1 MLREP
6 LFGFLLAGAAIFAV
20 NELASAGDAANV
32 IEVTDAQLRRI
43 NDQWQAQMGR
53 PPSEQELTG
62 LVEQWVR
69 EEIYYREARTMGL
82 DENDTIIRR
91 RLAQKLTFLT
101 EDLADAAAPSEA
113 ELLAFYD
120 ADPASYTMPATF
132 SFEHRYFSSERRQ
145 DAEADARAALAASA
159 PAGDPFMLQQ
169 SYANRSLREV
179 GDLFGRD
186 FATGLA
192 ELTPAEGWQGPL
204 RSAYGWHLVRLS
216 SREAERL
223 LPFQEVSRQV
233 ADDLKLERRREA
245 NSELFETLRARYDVR
260 LAAGTDDD

>member
-1 MLREP
+1 
-6 LFGFLLAGAAIFAV
+6 
-20 NELASAGDAANV
+20 
-32 IEVTDAQLRRI
+32 
-43 NDQWQAQMGR
+43 
-53 PPSEQELTG
+53 
-62 LVEQWVR
+62 
-69 EEIYYREARTMGL
+69 MGL

-101 EDLADAAAPSEA
+101 EDLADAASPTEA

-120 ADPASYTMPATF
+120 ADPASYTRPASF
-132 SFEHRYFSSERRQ
+132 SFEHRYFSSERRE
-145 DAEADARAALAASA
+145 DAEGDARAALAAGD

-169 SYANRSLREV
+169 SYANRTQREI
-179 GDLFGRD
+179 GDLFGRE

-192 ELTPAEGWQGPL
+192 ELAPAEGWQGPL

-216 SREAERL
+216 DRKPEQL

-245 NSELFETLRARYDVR
+245 NRELFETLRARYDIR
-260 LAAGTDDD
+260 LAPGAAGKGE